1 MQGAESPGTH
11 EAEAPAVWRIWEQD
25 PAPRCF
31 IDTNV
36 LIYADSDDEP
46 HKQKAAAWLIAY
58 AVKTCTG
65 VISTQVLNEYANV
78 ALRRLQVGHVRLRE
92 QLRFYKQFE
101 VVALTPDVTDAA
113 VDLHQTRALSFYD
126 ALIMASAQIAGCK
139 LLYSEDMN
147 AGEMVGG
154 VRVVNPFA

>member
-1 MQGAESPGTH
+1 MQGAEALGNH
-11 EAEAPAVWRIWEQD
+11 VAEAPAVWRMWERD

-31 IDTNV
+31 IDTNI

-46 HKQKAAAWLIAY
+46 QKQKAAALLIAY

-78 ALRRLQVGHVRLRE
+78 ALRRLKLGHARLRE

-101 VVALTPDVTDAA
+101 VISLTPDITDAA
-113 VDLHQTRALSFYD
+113 VDLHQTRSISYYD
-126 ALIMASAQIAGCK
+126 AVIVASAQIAGCK

-147 AGEMVGG
+147 AGEVVSG
-154 VRVVNPFA
+154 VKVVNPFG